1 MKVLSGKNSSHVW
14 RSNISNVVSQ
24 HTQKS
29 TFCQI
34 VAVLQTAAM
43 AIIDLKKKLK
53 NEVCHIHQL
62 PHQVEICDCQ
72 PPFRYAL

>member
-1 MKVLSGKNSSHVW
+1 MSK
-14 RSNISNVVSQ
+14 VVSQ
-24 HTQKS
+24 HTKKS
-29 TFCQI
+29 TLCQI
-34 VAVLQTAAM
+34 IVVLPAAAV

-72 PPFRYAL
+72 PLFRYAL